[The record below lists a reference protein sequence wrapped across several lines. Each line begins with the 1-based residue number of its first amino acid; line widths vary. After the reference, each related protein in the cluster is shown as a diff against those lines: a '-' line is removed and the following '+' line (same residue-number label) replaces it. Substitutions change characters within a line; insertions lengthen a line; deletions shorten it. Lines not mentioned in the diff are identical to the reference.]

1 MKERTNMEQRYQQV
15 PPLTPESY
23 GKRIWHIWGPI
34 VIKWAVAI
42 GVSMIAAGVF
52 TMMFMV
58 ANQDAAAS
66 AMQSEEQMM
75 NLYDKIM
82 DQYMGFSTLIEGVAA
97 LITIPVMLFLFH
109 RDRVKERLAGFI
121 PNKKA
126 PLWKYSAGLLM
137 ALALSLGLNNL
148 ILIGNLSN
156 MSESYQATMEAF
168 YSSPLLE
175 QIIVLA
181 VLVPVNEEMV
191 FRGLLYRRLRE
202 RGTYM
207 QAALYS
213 ALVFGLMHMNLVQ
226 MIYGFILGMMLA
238 YLYEKYGSVKAP
250 VAAHIVMN
258 LLSVLATEF
267 GLLDWLIE
275 DQMRI
280 GIVTVACAFVAS
292 TMFVLVQRIEEKPDI
307 PGTSRENENLAS
319 AYDNKK

>member
-1 MKERTNMEQRYQQV
+1 MEQRYQQV

>member
-1 MKERTNMEQRYQQV
+1 
-15 PPLTPESY
+15 
-23 GKRIWHIWGPI
+23 
-34 VIKWAVAI
+34 
-42 GVSMIAAGVF
+42 MIAAGVF

>member
-1 MKERTNMEQRYQQV
+1 MEQRYQQV

-34 VIKWAVAI
+34 VIKWVVAI